1 MAILTAEAVV
11 FDFDGLLMDTESS
24 SLESWQW
31 EWRQWGVEL
40 DVGSFFAD
48 HGGDLTQERYARL
61 ADAVGPGYSQ
71 VLSHE
76 RRIVYRDELNA
87 ALGLAPGIGRWLDEA
102 RQLGV
107 RLAVA
112 SSSPTTWVRQL
123 LGGAGYLDRFEI
135 VACGDEVDLA
145 KPDPGVYLLALQRL
159 GLPGTRAIAVEDS
172 RHGVIAAQAAGMRC
186 AAIPNPHAD
195 PARFAVAD
203 LLLASAEELSL
214 AQVLTSLAAPSS

>member
-1 MAILTAEAVV
+1 MASVTADAVV

-31 EWRQWGVEL
+31 VWRQWGVEL

-76 RRIVYRDELNA
+76 RRVAYRDELNA

-112 SSSPTTWVRQL
+112 SSSPTTWVRQDRGL
-123 LGGAGYLDRFEI
+123 RRRGGSG
-135 VACGDEVDLA
+135 
-145 KPDPGVYLLALQRL
+145 
-159 GLPGTRAIAVEDS
+159 
-172 RHGVIAAQAAGMRC
+172 QA
-186 AAIPNPHAD
+186 
-195 PARFAVAD
+195 
-203 LLLASAEELSL
+203 
-214 AQVLTSLAAPSS
+214 